1 MVSMTGDRA
10 GGERAATRPARLLR
24 WLPLALATALLTGCT
39 GDGSGR
45 TDDDGES
52 VALEVRV
59 VTCAGRLAD
68 DARAEIESGIG
79 DTLSAY
85 VVGAFLGDYP
95 REDFVRALEGFT
107 SGAARSATEDID
119 LLTASRFKDAE
130 GVVATRLRARI
141 SCLVDRG
148 KVVGASAK
156 VAFDFEAQEPG
167 ADAAQP
173 FSLRG
178 RMMLTPGAD
187 TWSVF
192 GYDVARD
199 DVPATEARS

>member
-24 WLPLALATALLTGCT
+24 WLPLVLAAALLTGCT
-39 GDGSGR
+39 GDGPQR

-59 VTCAGRLAD
+59 VTCAGRLGE

-95 REDFVRALEGFT
+95 REDFVRAFEGFT
-107 SGAARSATEDID
+107 SGAARDATEDID

-130 GVVATRLRARI
+130 GVVATRLQARI
-141 SCLVDRG
+141 SCLVERG
-148 KVVGASAK
+148 DLVGASAK
-156 VAFDFEAQEPG
+156 VAFDFEATEPG
-167 ADAAQP
+167 AEEAQP

-199 DVPATEARS
+199 DVPATGARS

>member
-95 REDFVRALEGFT
+95 REDFVRAFEGFT

-156 VAFDFEAQEPG
+156 VAFDFEAQEP
-167 ADAAQP
+167 DAEQPQP